1 MAGLFEQK
9 IFDHHVM
16 QNTIKITH
24 LSRAEKLRVMEAIW
38 DDLTHEEE
46 SLVSPDWHKQAL
58 QETEHRL
65 ATGQE
70 QSVDWQKA
78 KIELRKRFE

>member
-1 MAGLFEQK
+1 MQK
-9 IFDHHVM
+9 
-16 QNTIKITH
+16 TIEITH

-38 DDLTHEEE
+38 DELTHEAKP
-46 SLVSPDWHKQAL
+46 LKSPAWHKQAL
-58 QETEHRL
+58 QETKQRL

-78 KIELRKRFE
+78 QIELRKRFE

>member
-1 MAGLFEQK
+1 
-9 IFDHHVM
+9 
-16 QNTIKITH
+16 
-24 LSRAEKLRVMEAIW
+24 MEAIW
-38 DDLTHEEE
+38 DELTHEAKPLE
-46 SLVSPDWHKQAL
+46 SPAWHKQAL